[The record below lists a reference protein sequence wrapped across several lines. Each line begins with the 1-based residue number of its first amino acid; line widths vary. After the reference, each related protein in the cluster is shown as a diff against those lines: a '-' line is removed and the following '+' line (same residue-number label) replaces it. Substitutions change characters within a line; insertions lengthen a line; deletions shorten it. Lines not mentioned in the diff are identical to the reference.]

1 MVGLAWGEMYLHV
14 FVHVAMNVLTSDR
27 HVRRRSD
34 GPSEGWPVPL
44 ILKTLNFPVVVT
56 NLNGM
61 QVAHQE
67 QGVQGVSSRYEPLN
81 KMKVRRKG

>member
-1 MVGLAWGEMYLHV
+1 MLSCSVVGYRWHRLSDWGMVGLAWGEMYLHV

-44 ILKTLNFPVVVT
+44 ILKTLNLPAVVT
-56 NLNGM
+56 I
-61 QVAHQE
+61 
-67 QGVQGVSSRYEPLN
+67 
-81 KMKVRRKG
+81 